1 MPALF
6 PCHFE
11 PFTLCHS
18 EPSEESRAAQ
28 DKLREES
35 PLQIPLSLRVLP
47 LKDVA
52 ISEGRAPRHSEEA

>member
-28 DKLREES
+28 DKLR
-35 PLQIPLSLRVLP
+35 
-47 LKDVA
+47 VA
-52 ISEGRAPRHSEEA
+52 ISEGVNGSIRSRGGKVGMDL